1 MKIAFDLNG
10 VIRDVFT
17 KTAQVYTKF
26 YLEDREEEEVNEY
39 NDETD
44 SWDTISGDS
53 RFKHEINLPVTSMN
67 LINHFKFEKS
77 EDLYDFFYVDFPMQ
91 IFGHSPAVSGN
102 TFNILNDYYVD
113 LRDEHEIYI
122 ISDEIGKSKP
132 ATLFFLSKYG
142 SLIENIKFY
151 SKTTLLNTFNEF
163 DIIITSNPDFLILKD
178 KSKKI
183 IKVKTTYNT
192 DFDSDY
198 DVKDISELSE
208 VFKKLNLIEHV

>member
-91 IFGHSPAVSGN
+91 IFGHSPSVSGN

-151 SKTTLLNTFNEF
+151 SKTTLLNTFSEF
-163 DIIITSNPDFLILKD
+163 DIIITSNPDFLSLKD